1 MGTFGECKICSEG
14 EGRSGGFPM
23 EYKPQYWQLL
33 AMCLGR
39 GPLCPNPGLRFLYAR
54 LCENEE
60 QLMQSGLAL
69 RNKNAKLKE

>member
-1 MGTFGECKICSEG
+1 
-14 EGRSGGFPM
+14 M

-69 RNKNAKLKE
+69 RNKNVKLKE